1 MIKCTKHILTI
12 TCCFLLSI
20 NSLFSQ
26 EQLTSD
32 TILQSDT
39 IVLEKTRK
47 HSPTL
52 ATLMSM
58 AVPGSGQVY
67 NKKYWKV
74 PIIYAGIGT
83 SLYFAFSN
91 NKEFKRYK
99 EAYVYR
105 VDDDSTT
112 VDEFVDVLSEQS
124 IETNMDAFRRNR
136 DFSFI
141 IAGLFYVMNIVDAA
155 VDAHLFTFPVND
167 HLTFKLEPNLQLTDN
182 REISR
187 GLRLI
192 INL

>member
-1 MIKCTKHILTI
+1 MSTSIL
-12 TCCFLLSI
+12 FA
-20 NSLFSQ
+20 Q
-26 EQLTSD
+26 EEMMAD
-32 TILQSDT
+32 TLLQSDT
-39 IVLEKTRK
+39 VVLKKTKK
-47 HSPTL
+47 HSPTV

-58 AVPGSGQVY
+58 AVPGAGQVY

-91 NKEFKRYK
+91 NKEFKKYK

-112 VDEFVDVLSEQS
+112 VDNFVNILTDES
-124 IETNMDAFRRNR
+124 IKSNMDAFRRNR

-141 IAGLFYVMNIVDAA
+141 IAGLFYVMNIIDAS

-182 REISR
+182 RQMSK